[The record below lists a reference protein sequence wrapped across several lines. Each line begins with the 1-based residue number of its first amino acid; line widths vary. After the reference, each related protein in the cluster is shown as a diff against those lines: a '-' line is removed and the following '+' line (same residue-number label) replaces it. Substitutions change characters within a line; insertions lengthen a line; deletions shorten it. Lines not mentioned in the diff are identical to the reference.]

1 MLILSRKEGES
12 IVIGETIKVHIIEIR
27 GRLVRI
33 GVEAPEETPVY
44 REEIYQKI
52 VEENR
57 LAVGIQMEQLHSIA
71 FHPIPHRK
79 E

>member
-12 IVIGETIKVHIIEIR
+12 IIIGETIKVHIIEIR
-27 GRLVRI
+27 GRQVRLGI
-33 GVEAPEETPVY
+33 EAPEETPVY

-57 LAVGIQMEQLHSIA
+57 LATDIQMEQLHSITLN
-71 FHPIPHRK
+71 PITDRR

>member
-1 MLILSRKEGES
+1 MLILTRKEGES
-12 IVIGETIKVHIIEIR
+12 IVIGETIKIHIIEIR
-27 GRLVRI
+27 GRQVRLGI
-33 GVEAPEETPVY
+33 EAPEDTYIY

-57 LAVGIQMEQLHSIA
+57 LATGIEIGRLPSILE
-71 FHPIPHRK
+71 RK

>member
-12 IVIGETIKVHIIEIR
+12 IVIGKTIKVHIIEIR
-27 GRLVRI
+27 GRQVRLGI
-33 GVEAPEETPVY
+33 EAPGETPVY
-44 REEIYQKI
+44 REEVYQKI

-57 LAVGIQMEQLHSIA
+57 LATRIKTEQLRSLILN
-71 FHPIPHRK
+71 PINDGK